1 MSFSSDAKNELA
13 AQVPKQSC
21 CAVAQAYGL
30 LEFGNSFSASSIF
43 LKTENKA
50 VAAVYRSFTITVCG
64 LEPGSITESASA
76 SGILT
81 IKMPSELDRIRVIER
96 FGHAQN
102 DISIRINRANFECD
116 DCAAAYLRG
125 AFLSSGAATDPNVD
139 YHLELSTPFHRLSL
153 DMITLM
159 GELGFKARLVRRKGN
174 NIIYLKESEQ
184 IEDCLTLMGANNATL
199 ELMRIKMIK
208 DIRNKANRITNCESA
223 NIGKTAT
230 ASVGQ
235 IAAIRKIER
244 QQGFNS
250 LPDELK
256 ELALLRLDNP
266 DMSLRELGENLKKP
280 LSRSGVSHRMRRIIE
295 LAKIDLK

>member
-1 MSFSSDAKNELA
+1 MSFSSSVKQELA
-13 AQVPKQSC
+13 AKVPKQSC

-30 LEFGNSFSASSIF
+30 LEFGYSFSASFIS

-64 LEPGSITESASA
+64 LEPRSITESASA
-76 SGILT
+76 SGIIT
-81 IKMPSELDRIRVIER
+81 IKIPSKPDRIRVIER
-96 FGHAQN
+96 FGHAST

-125 AFLSSGAATDPNVD
+125 AFLSSGAVTDPNVD
-139 YHLELSTPFHRLSL
+139 YHLELSTSFHRLSL

-159 GELGFKARLVRRKGN
+159 GELGFKVRLVRRKGN

-184 IEDCLTLMGANNATL
+184 IEDCLTLMGANNSTL
-199 ELMRIKMIK
+199 ELMRVKMIK

-223 NIGKTAT
+223 NIDKTAA
-230 ASVGQ
+230 ASAEQ
-235 IAAIRKIER
+235 IAAIRRIESR
-244 QQGFNS
+244 QGLNS

-256 ELALLRLDNP
+256 ELALLRLENP
-266 DMSLRELGENLKKP
+266 DMSLRELGENLNKP
-280 LSRSGVSHRMRRIIE
+280 LSRSGVSHRMRRLIE
-295 LAKIDLK
+295 LAQK